1 MRHPLFLSFLDDERL
16 TKVLDKNKI
25 VCYNLITKL
34 R

>member
-1 MRHPLFLSFLDDERL
+1 MRHFFSHIFLDDERL